1 MVNMMCLFLGLRKLC
16 THSINRL
23 LISLHRSRF
32 LQNGTSRHHHIHSG
46 LGNLLDVI
54 DLDTPIDLETA
65 IQTVLVDELP
75 CRAGLVEGS
84 GNEGLSAESGVDA
97 HEEDDV
103 ELVLDKLGI
112 LQGSGGVEDESGLA
126 SAVLDQLEGSVD
138 VVGGLGVEGDV
149 RGAGIDKVVDGGVD
163 GADHEMHVDGGGDA
177 VIAEGL
183 AHHGSDGEVGDV
195 VVVHDVEVNDIGA
208 GLEHVIDLL
217 AEFGEVGGEDG
228 GGDEV
233 ILASPDVEG
242 GGGARVGGGRCEG
255 GGGGEGGNSGE
266 GGELHD
272 GKLGDFRQ
280 QN

>member
-233 ILASPDVEG
+233 ILAAPHVEG
-242 GGGARVGGGRCEG
+242 GGSAGVGGGRGEGGSGGEG
-255 GGGGEGGNSGE
+255 GGGGEGG
-266 GGELHD
+266 ELHG
-272 GKLGDFRQ
+272 GKG
-280 QN
+280 